1 MKDKIVKF
9 LKWALSKFEPK
20 PTLEEKL
27 AAWPFPTVSE
37 DFNPRPC
44 EKPKAKR
51 KPAVKKTAPKTKKP
65 AVIAKAARTKKAKA
79 K

>member
-44 EKPKAKR
+44 ACEKPKAKR
-51 KPAVKKTAPKTKKP
+51 KPAVKKTQAKKP